1 MDKLRDFL
9 KSWPGRILLI
19 FCLSPMVLLGL
30 ESYLHQ
36 GDLTPDQ
43 VAKVGNTA
51 IDLQSLQAE
60 KNLAKERLL
69 EQVEASA
76 INEKS
81 LGDQTLETMIN
92 RALLEEQARALGM
105 SVSDD
110 TMTRLLSQDPAFADE
125 SGHFS
130 NDLFARFLQSRGM
143 TKDRLFASQ
152 RREMNLRQLMNSI
165 LTTAIYTAPQ
175 VNRLMDLQL
184 ESRPTW
190 IKRLDWHHYADQVT
204 LSDDEIARYYDAHKS
219 QMISPNRVDLSY
231 IELSP
236 ESLVSPEVTEDELKT
251 AYANYLRQHNLG
263 QKQLSQILLT
273 GDKVNEA
280 KSIIDEMAQGKS
292 FEELAKQYSD
302 DPSGQNG
309 GDIGTYNSLVFKD
322 DASKVDAA
330 IALLEVGQVSEPV
343 NTAFGTHIFKVT
355 GVEQAPS
362 FEELKQ
368 TLSTE
373 VLAQKQKS
381 AFADK
386 VASINALVADGYGLK
401 DIANQMNL
409 TVKQIN
415 NYQDKG
421 QEVLGQPAIVQ
432 AAFDEFAVQD
442 QAVSANIDL
451 GGATLWVQPSNYRAS
466 APMALEDAK
475 ASIKQILSRE
485 KAIELAYQDAK
496 TQATAISPEALTDFV
511 HVGMTNRQNPVL
523 NDAERANLFATP
535 VQAGQEL
542 VGFAVKTATGASV
555 VVGGKI
561 ESHLVERMSPAE
573 KSAAAA
579 MMKNVAGQ
587 DYLEDYLH
595 HLKQLH
601 AVQMNDE
608 LLKTL

>member
-1 MDKLRDFL
+1 M
-9 KSWPGRILLI
+9 
-19 FCLSPMVLLGL
+19 
-30 ESYLHQ
+30 
-36 GDLTPDQ
+36 
-43 VAKVGNTA
+43 
-51 IDLQSLQAE
+51 
-60 KNLAKERLL
+60 
-69 EQVEASA
+69 
-76 INEKS
+76 
-81 LGDQTLETMIN
+81 
-92 RALLEEQARALGM
+92 
-105 SVSDD
+105 
-110 TMTRLLSQDPAFADE
+110 
-125 SGHFS
+125 
-130 NDLFARFLQSRGM
+130 
-143 TKDRLFASQ
+143 
-152 RREMNLRQLMNSI
+152 
-165 LTTAIYTAPQ
+165 
-175 VNRLMDLQL
+175 
-184 ESRPTW
+184 
-190 IKRLDWHHYADQVT
+190 
-204 LSDDEIARYYDAHKS
+204 
-219 QMISPNRVDLSY
+219 
-231 IELSP
+231 
-236 ESLVSPEVTEDELKT
+236 
-251 AYANYLRQHNLG
+251 
-263 QKQLSQILLT
+263 
-273 GDKVNEA
+273 
-280 KSIIDEMAQGKS
+280 
-292 FEELAKQYSD
+292 
-302 DPSGQNG
+302 
-309 GDIGTYNSLVFKD
+309 
-322 DASKVDAA
+322 
-330 IALLEVGQVSEPV
+330 
-343 NTAFGTHIFKVT
+343 
-355 GVEQAPS
+355 
-362 FEELKQ
+362 
-368 TLSTE
+368 
-373 VLAQKQKS
+373 AQKQKS